1 MSASTPALARISSLQ
16 PKNVRPNSRVGDRIN
31 NIQGLRAIAAMA
43 VVFFHSGFV
52 FPGLQPFGSFG
63 VAIFFVIS
71 GYLMAMLCE
80 KQPDAFLRRRFI
92 RIVPPYWAFTL
103 LLFAVALRYPLL
115 LKTTRPD
122 VVELLKS
129 LLFIPFAKSSGIM
142 EPVLFLGWTLNYE
155 MFFYVVVGCCLL
167 VSRRYAWLLSCA
179 VLTAIVI
186 ACRLFG
192 TGDVTWFYSRGL
204 VFEFVAGIACYFL
217 SSRMP
222 WLSTIHVRLALVA
235 AIVTSLFGMIYIQAT
250 SVQLPMPSSL
260 AMGVLAFVMVLS
272 ATALSKTGWDIR
284 IRAVVMLGDASY
296 LLYLVHPYI
305 EASLHR
311 LAVHRSSWL
320 APEFA
325 FGCLLSMAICAAVSV
340 VLHVKVER
348 PTIKQ
353 LNRLLLPARVSQ
365 NPQQPKSFLPA
376 CVPNPA
382 RLIGLS

>member
-1 MSASTPALARISSLQ
+1 MSASTQALERIISFQ
-16 PKNVRPNSRVGDRIN
+16 PKNVRPNAGVGGRIN
-31 NIQGLRAIAAMA
+31 NIQGLRAMAAMA

-52 FPGLQPFGSFG
+52 FAGLQPFGSFG

-129 LLFIPFAKSSGIM
+129 LLFIPFTKSSGIM

-155 MFFYVVVGCCLL
+155 MFFYVVVGLCLL
-167 VSRRYAWLLSCA
+167 VTRRYAWLLSCG
-179 VLTAIVI
+179 VLTATVI

-192 TGDVTWFYSRGL
+192 TGGVTWFYSRGL
-204 VFEFVAGIACYFL
+204 VFEFVAGVACYFL
-217 SSRMP
+217 SNWMP
-222 WLSTIHVRLALVA
+222 RLSTLRVRLALVT
-235 AIVTSLFGMIYIQAT
+235 AIVASLSGMIYIQGT
-250 SVQLPMPSSL
+250 NLQLPMPSSL
-260 AMGVLAFVMVLS
+260 AMGFFAFVIVLS
-272 ATALSKTGWDIR
+272 ATSLSKTGWDIR

-311 LAVHRSSWL
+311 LVVHRSPWL

-325 FGCLLSMAICAAVSV
+325 FGCVLSMVVCAAVSV

-348 PTIKQ
+348 PTIKH
-353 LNRLLLPARVSQ
+353 LNRLLLPARVPQ
-365 NPQQPKSFLPA
+365 NPQQPKPFLPA

-382 RLIGLS
+382 R

>member
-1 MSASTPALARISSLQ
+1 MSTNAPALTPISSFQ
-16 PKNVRPNSRVGDRIN
+16 PKNVCPGVRVGNRIN

-71 GYLMAMLCE
+71 GYLMAMLCD
-80 KQPDAFLRRRFI
+80 KQPETFLRRRLI

-103 LLFAVALRYPLL
+103 LLFAVALRYPVL

-122 VVELLKS
+122 GVELLKS
-129 LLFIPFAKSSGIM
+129 LLFIPFTKSSGIM

-155 MFFYVVVGCCLL
+155 MFFYVVVGLSLL
-167 VSRRYAWLLSCA
+167 VTRRYAWLLSCG

-186 ACRLFG
+186 ACQLFG
-192 TGDVTWFYSRGL
+192 TGDVAWFYSRGL
-204 VFEFVAGIACYFL
+204 IFEFVAGIACYLL
-217 SSRMP
+217 SSRVP
-222 WLSTIHVRLALVA
+222 WSPAIHVRLALVA
-235 AIVTSLFGMIYIQAT
+235 VIVASLSGMIYIQGT
-250 SVQLPMPSSL
+250 NLQLPAPL
-260 AMGVLAFVMVLS
+260 AFAMGTLAFVMVLS
-272 ATALSKTGWDIR
+272 ATSLSKIGWDIR

-311 LAVHRSSWL
+311 LAVHRSPWL

-325 FGCLLSMAICAAVSV
+325 FGCVFSMVICAVVSV

-348 PTIKQ
+348 PTIKH
-353 LNRLLLPARVSQ
+353 LNRLLLPAKVPQ
-365 NPQQPKSFLPA
+365 NPQQPKPFLPA
-376 CVPNPA
+376 CVPNPV
-382 RLIGLS
+382 R

>member
-1 MSASTPALARISSLQ
+1 M
-16 PKNVRPNSRVGDRIN
+16 
-31 NIQGLRAIAAMA
+31 AAMA

-92 RIVPPYWAFTL
+92 RIVPPYWAFTI
-103 LLFAVALRYPLL
+103 LLFAVALRYPVL

-122 VVELLKS
+122 AVELVKS
-129 LLFIPFAKSSGIM
+129 LLFIPFTKSSGIM

-155 MFFYVVVGCCLL
+155 MFFYLVVGLCLL
-167 VSRRYAWLLSCA
+167 VTRRYAGLLSCG
-179 VLTAIVI
+179 VLTAVVI
-186 ACRLFG
+186 ACRFFG

-204 VFEFVAGIACYFL
+204 IFEFVAGIACYFL

-222 WLSTIHVRLALVA
+222 WISTIHVRLPMVA
-235 AIVTSLFGMIYIQAT
+235 AIVASLSGMIYIQAT
-250 SVQLPMPSSL
+250 NVQLPMPSSL
-260 AMGVLAFVMVLS
+260 AMGFLAFVIVLS
-272 ATALSKTGWDIR
+272 ATSLSKTGWDVR

-311 LAVHRSSWL
+311 LTVHRFPWL
-320 APEFA
+320 APEFT
-325 FGCLLSMAICAAVSV
+325 FGCVLSMVICAVVSV

-348 PTIKQ
+348 PAIKH
-353 LNRLLLPARVSQ
+353 LNRLLPPARVPQ

-382 RLIGLS
+382 R

>member
-16 PKNVRPNSRVGDRIN
+16 PKNACPRSRVGDRIN
-31 NIQGLRAIAAMA
+31 NIQGLRAVAAMA

-80 KQPDAFLRRRFI
+80 KQPDAFLRKRFI

-122 VVELLKS
+122 AVELVKS
-129 LLFIPFAKSSGIM
+129 LLFIPFTKSSGIM

-155 MFFYVVVGCCLL
+155 MFFYVVVGLCLL
-167 VSRRYAWLLSCA
+167 VTRRYAWLLSCG
-179 VLTAIVI
+179 VLAAIVVV
-186 ACRLFG
+186 CRLFG
-192 TGDVTWFYSRGL
+192 TGDVAWFYSRGL
-204 VFEFVAGIACYFL
+204 IFEFVAGIACYFL

-222 WLSTIHVRLALVA
+222 WICAIQVRLPLVA
-235 AIVTSLFGMIYIQAT
+235 AIVASLSGMIYIQGT
-250 SVQLPMPSSL
+250 NVQLPMPSSL
-260 AMGVLAFVMVLS
+260 AIGFLAFVIVLS
-272 ATALSKTGWDIR
+272 ATSLSKTGWDIR

-311 LAVHRSSWL
+311 FAVHRSPWL

-325 FGCLLSMAICAAVSV
+325 FGCLLSMAICAVVSV

-348 PTIKQ
+348 PVIKL
-353 LNRLLLPARVSQ
+353 LNQLLLPASVQ
-365 NPQQPKSFLPA
+365 LNPQQQKRFLPT

-382 RLIGLS
+382 R

>member
-1 MSASTPALARISSLQ
+1 MSASTPELARIKSAE
-16 PKNVRPNSRVGDRIN
+16 NVDPNSRVGDRIN

-63 VAIFFVIS
+63 VAVFFVIS

-80 KQPDAFLRRRFI
+80 KQPDAFLRRRLI

-103 LLFAVALRYPLL
+103 LLFAVAFRYPVL

-122 VVELLKS
+122 IVELLKS
-129 LLFIPFAKSSGIM
+129 LLFIPFTKSSGIM
-142 EPVLFLGWTLNYE
+142 EPLLFLGWTLNYE
-155 MFFYVVVGCCLL
+155 MFFYVIVGLCLL
-167 VSRRYAWLLSCA
+167 VTHRYASLLSCG

-192 TGDVTWFYSRGL
+192 TSDVTWFYSRGL
-204 VFEFVAGIACYFL
+204 IFEFVAGIACYFL

-222 WLSTIHVRLALVA
+222 RLSTIHVRLALAA
-235 AIVTSLFGMIYIQAT
+235 AIVSSLSGMTYIQGT
-250 SVQLPMPSSL
+250 NVQLPVPSSL
-260 AMGVLAFVMVLS
+260 AMGVLAFVIVLS
-272 ATALSKTGWDIR
+272 ATCLSKTGWDLR
-284 IRAVVMLGDASY
+284 TRAVVMIGDASY

-305 EASLHR
+305 EACLRR

-320 APEFA
+320 APDFA
-325 FGCLLSMAICAAVSV
+325 FGCVLAMAICAAVSV
-340 VLHVKVER
+340 VLHVNVER
-348 PTIKQ
+348 PTIKR
-353 LNRLLLPARVSQ
+353 LNRLLLPARAAQ
-365 NPQQPKSFLPA
+365 NPQEPKSFLPA

-382 RLIGLS
+382 R